1 MSAHVVAMIASLA
14 LPHPDLTPGAI
25 DPSVTQSN
33 IASTICKPGY
43 TGNVRPSEYYTNQIK
58 LKLLPLYG
66 HHTDNP
72 LDFELDHL
80 ISLEIGGAP
89 ADEKNLWPEPYAGTW
104 GARKK
109 DVVERKLNRLVC
121 NGKISL
127 RKAQSAISTDW
138 IAAYKLYVTTRKVY
152 NESSSGKG
160 TQRISPQD
168 R

>member
-1 MSAHVVAMIASLA
+1 MSAHVVAMIAALA
-14 LPHPDLTPGAI
+14 LPNHTLTPGAI
-25 DPSVTQSN
+25 DPGVTQSN

-43 TGNVRPSEYYTNQIK
+43 TDKVRPSEYYTDQLK

-66 HHTDNP
+66 HHTDAP

-89 ADEKNLWPEPYAGTW
+89 ADEKNLWPQPYAGTW

-109 DVVERKLNRLVC
+109 DVVERTLNRLTC
-121 NGKISL
+121 LGKITL
-127 RKAQSAISTDW
+127 RQAQSAISTDW

-152 NESSSGKG
+152 HEPASRKAK
-160 TQRISPQD
+160 P
-168 R
+168 